1 MVPLWKTFV
10 EELYQEA
17 LIKVVF
23 ATETLAAGKTI
34 KQQKKM
40 LAYQSGLTETLKKRK
55 KKPPLRLYLRLC

>member
-23 ATETLAAGKTI
+23 ATETLAAGK
-34 KQQKKM
+34 KNKK
-40 LAYQSGLTETLKKRK
+40 YKFKKYK
-55 KKPPLRLYLRLC
+55 KYAG

>member
-34 KQQKKM
+34 KQQKKS
-40 LAYQSGLTETLKKRK
+40 AGLSKWSYGHPQKKEK
-55 KKPPLRLYLRLC
+55 KSLH

>member
-23 ATETLAAGKTI
+23 ATETLAAGK
-34 KQQKKM
+34 KK
-40 LAYQSGLTETLKKRK
+40 
-55 KKPPLRLYLRLC
+55 